1 MAEIDLI
8 KNLECISLVIPNRLL
23 KLQGYLLRKDSKEFL
38 EIIIYKGFS
47 SSTTHQTEIDSEKKV
62 VKFDYFFTKFIL
74 YRAPLIKGLE
84 EIIRE
89 NENSLFFYSKRI
101 GFKSTIYKLIIFA
114 HLSHNLVFSIPLTVI
129 F

>member
-8 KNLECISLVIPNRLL
+8 KNLEHISFMIPNRLL
-23 KLQGYLLRKDSKEFL
+23 KLQGYLFREDSKEFL

-62 VKFDYFFTKFIL
+62 IKFDHFFTNFML
-74 YRAPLIKGLE
+74 CRAPLIQGLE

-89 NENSLFFYSKRI
+89 SKNSLFFLNQENWI
-101 GFKSTIYKLIIFA
+101 
-114 HLSHNLVFSIPLTVI
+114 
-129 F
+129 

>member
-8 KNLECISLVIPNRLL
+8 KNLEHISFMIPNRLL
-23 KLQGYLLRKDSKEFL
+23 KLKGYLLREDSKEFL

-62 VKFDYFFTKFIL
+62 VKFDHFFTNFIL
-74 YRAPLIKGLE
+74 CRAPLIKGTE

-89 NENSLFFYSKRI
+89 NANSLFF
-101 GFKSTIYKLIIFA
+101 LNQENW
-114 HLSHNLVFSIPLTVI
+114 L
-129 F
+129 

>member
-8 KNLECISLVIPNRLL
+8 KNLENISLMLPNRLL

-89 NENSLFFYSKRI
+89 NEQSLFFLNQENWI
-101 GFKSTIYKLIIFA
+101 
-114 HLSHNLVFSIPLTVI
+114 
-129 F
+129 

>member
-8 KNLECISLVIPNRLL
+8 KNLEYISLVIPNRLL

-47 SSTTHQTEIDSEKKV
+47 SSTTHQTEINSEKRV
-62 VKFDYFFTKFIL
+62 VNVDHFFTNFIL
-74 YRAPLIKGLE
+74 YKAPLTRGLE

-89 NENSLFFYSKRI
+89 NENSLFFLNQENWI
-101 GFKSTIYKLIIFA
+101 
-114 HLSHNLVFSIPLTVI
+114 
-129 F
+129 